1 MAIKMIV
8 TDLDRTLLRT
18 DKSISDYTVSV
29 FKKCRE
35 KGILTAIATAR
46 SETAAKR
53 YIEWINPD
61 IVVSNGGALV
71 RLDNKIIYRSV
82 LSADISD
89 KLTCELLHNSNVGY
103 ITVETDSGYYVT
115 YSEPANHPDYNHGI
129 YNDFKI
135 PLREDTYKIMVEIF
149 DDNTANYYANKYKE
163 CNIIK
168 FSGESWYR
176 FANKN
181 ANKVIALRQIIE
193 KLNIS
198 FSEAAAFGD
207 DFNDIE
213 MLKECGIGVAVDN
226 AIAEAKAA
234 ANYICDSN
242 DNDGVARWI
251 ERNILR

>member
-29 FKKCRE
+29 FNKCRE

-46 SETAAKR
+46 SETAARR

-61 IVVSNGGALV
+61 IVVSCGGALV
-71 RLDNKIIYRSV
+71 RLGNKIIYRSV

-89 KLTCELLHNSNVGY
+89 ELTCELLYNSNVGY
-103 ITVETDSGYYVT
+103 ITVETDNGYYVS
-115 YSEPANHPDYNHGI
+115 YSEPADHPDYNHGI
-129 YNDFKI
+129 YNDFKA
-135 PLREDTYKIMVEIF
+135 PLGKDSYKITVEIF
-149 DDNTANYYANKYKE
+149 DDNTANLFANKYKE
-163 CNIIK
+163 CGMIK

-181 ANKVIALRQIIE
+181 ADKVTALHQIMK

-213 MLKECGIGVAVDN
+213 MLMECGIGIAVDN
-226 AIAEAKAA
+226 AIAEAKEA
-234 ANYICDSN
+234 ANYICESN
-242 DNDGVARWI
+242 DIDGVARWI
-251 ERNILR
+251 ERNIL